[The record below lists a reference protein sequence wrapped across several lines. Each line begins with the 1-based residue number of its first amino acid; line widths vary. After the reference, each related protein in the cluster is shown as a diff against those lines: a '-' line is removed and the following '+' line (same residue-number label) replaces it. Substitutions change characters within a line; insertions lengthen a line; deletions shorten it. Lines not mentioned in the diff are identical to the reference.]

1 MNDRGNKISDNPRH
15 FYNVFPPGPDT
26 SCSYFNVYYLFLH
39 RTLLVIQVI
48 SLHLC
53 LCFIH
58 GQYGYF
64 RDDFMLALGVGSPF
78 PTNYLSLVQIEW
90 RINPRDGSHFR
101 SKLGGKILYITL
113 PSAQPSGDCKVVY
126 SLLKTLQ

>member
-1 MNDRGNKISDNPRH
+1 MNDRGNKIPDNPRH

-26 SCSYFNVYYLFLH
+26 SCSYFNVYYHFLH

-48 SLHLC
+48 SLQLC

-58 GQYGYF
+58 EQYGHF
-64 RDDFMLALGVGSPF
+64 RDDFMLALGVESP
-78 PTNYLSLVQIEW
+78 VQIEW
-90 RINPRDGSHFR
+90 RINPRDGSQFR